1 MIVSIKKIKFS
12 MLVLASASKG
22 RKKLLDQIALRH
34 KVIVSDFDETQL
46 QELDPKLKV
55 KLLAKA
61 KADSSLKKLIRENH
75 ALNTFQALLG
85 CDSLFEFEGEI
96 FEKPINKNQLISRW
110 QRMSGNSGLLHTGHY
125 LILKDNFKSGIKSI
139 SRNKCFEGVV
149 STKIEFMCLSNFE
162 INKYASTS
170 EPYNCAGG
178 FAIEGNGGLFI
189 KKIDG
194 CFSNV
199 IGLSLPWLKNN
210 LERLSLSR
218 LLLDR

>member
-1 MIVSIKKIKFS
+1 MF
-12 MLVLASASKG
+12 VLASASKA
-22 RKKLLDQIALRH
+22 RQKLLEQIALNH

-46 QELDPKLKV
+46 LEPDPILRV

-61 KADSSLKKLIRENH
+61 KAFAALEKLTKGDQ

-96 FEKPINKNQLISRW
+96 FEKPIDKAEMMSRW
-110 QRMSGNSGLLHTGHY
+110 KRMSGKSGLLHTGHY
-125 LILKDNFKSGIKSI
+125 LMSLDNSRSNIKSI
-139 SRNKCFEGVV
+139 SLNKFSEGVV
-149 STKIEFMCLSNFE
+149 STKIEFICLSN
-162 INKYASTS
+162 IDILKYAEMP

-178 FAIEGNGGLFI
+178 FAIEGFGGLFI

-199 IGLSLPWLKNN
+199 VGISLPWLKTN
-210 LERLSLSR
+210 LVKFGLSE
-218 LLLDR
+218 LLFDR

>member
-1 MIVSIKKIKFS
+1 MF
-12 MLVLASASKG
+12 VLASASKA
-22 RKKLLDQIALRH
+22 RQKLLDQIALRH

-46 QELDPKLKV
+46 QEPDPILKV
-55 KLLAKA
+55 KLLAKG
-61 KADSSLKKLIRENH
+61 KADSALKKLIEENH
-75 ALNTFQALLG
+75 ALNTYQALLG
-85 CDSLFEFEGEI
+85 CDSLFEFKGEI
-96 FEKPINKNQLISRW
+96 FEKPINKEHLISRW
-110 QRMSGNSGLLHTGHY
+110 QRMSGQSGFLHTGHY
-125 LILKDNFKSGIKSI
+125 LISLDNSKSDMESI
-139 SRNKCFEGVV
+139 SQNNSCEGVV
-149 STKIEFMCLSNFE
+149 STKIEFMNLSNFE

-178 FAIEGNGGLFI
+178 VAIEGNGGLFI

-210 LERLSLSR
+210 LEKFGLSR

>member
-1 MIVSIKKIKFS
+1 MF
-12 MLVLASASKG
+12 VLASASKA
-22 RKKLLDQIALRH
+22 RQKLLDQIALKH

-46 QELDPKLKV
+46 EEFDPILKV
-55 KLLAKA
+55 KLLAKG
-61 KADSSLKKLIRENH
+61 KADSAVKKLIKESQS
-75 ALNTFQALLG
+75 LNTFQALLG

-96 FEKPINKNQLISRW
+96 FEKPINKEQLISRW
-110 QRMSGNSGLLHTGHY
+110 RRMSGKSGLLHTGHY
-125 LILKDNFKSGIKSI
+125 LISLDHFKSDMENI
-139 SRNKCFEGVV
+139 SVNKFYEGVV
-149 STKIEFMCLSNFE
+149 STKIEFMSLSISE
-162 INKYASTS
+162 IIKYASIT

-199 IGLSLPWLKNN
+199 IGLSLPWLKTN
-210 LERLSLSR
+210 LEKLGLSE

>member
-1 MIVSIKKIKFS
+1 MF
-12 MLVLASASKG
+12 VLASASKA
-22 RKKLLDQIALRH
+22 RQKLLDQIALKH

-46 QELDPKLKV
+46 QELDPILKV
-55 KLLAKA
+55 KILANG
-61 KADSSLKKLIRENH
+61 KADSALKKLIKENY

-85 CDSLFEFEGEI
+85 CDSLFEFKGEI
-96 FEKPINKNQLISRW
+96 FEKPINKEQLISRW
-110 QRMSGNSGLLHTGHY
+110 QRMSGKSGFLHTGHY
-125 LILKDNFKSGIKSI
+125 LISLDNSKSDIERI
-139 SRNKCFEGVV
+139 SQNNSCEGVV
-149 STKIEFMCLSNFE
+149 STKIEFMALSNFE

-210 LERLSLSR
+210 LEKLGLSK
-218 LLLDR
+218 LLLER

>member
-1 MIVSIKKIKFS
+1 MF
-12 MLVLASASKG
+12 VLASASKA
-22 RKKLLDQIALRH
+22 RQKLLDQIALRH

-46 QELDPKLKV
+46 QEPDPILKV
-55 KLLAKA
+55 KLLAKG
-61 KADSSLKKLIRENH
+61 KAHSALKKLIEENH
-75 ALNTFQALLG
+75 ALNTYQALLG
-85 CDSLFEFEGEI
+85 CDSLFEFKGEI
-96 FEKPINKNQLISRW
+96 FEKPINKKQLISRW
-110 QRMSGNSGLLHTGHY
+110 QRMSGQSGFLHTGHY
-125 LILKDNFKSGIKSI
+125 LISFDTSKADMESI
-139 SRNKCFEGVV
+139 SQNNSCEGVV
-149 STKIEFMCLSNFE
+149 STKIEFMNLSDFE

-210 LERLSLSR
+210 LEKFGLSR

>member
-1 MIVSIKKIKFS
+1 MF
-12 MLVLASASKG
+12 VLASASKA
-22 RKKLLDQIALRH
+22 RQKLLDQIALRH

-46 QELDPKLKV
+46 QEPDPILKV
-55 KLLAKA
+55 KLLAKG
-61 KADSSLKKLIRENH
+61 KADSALKKLIDNH
-75 ALNTFQALLG
+75 ALNTYQALLG
-85 CDSLFEFEGEI
+85 CDSLFEFKGEI
-96 FEKPINKNQLISRW
+96 FEKPINKEQLISRW
-110 QRMSGNSGLLHTGHY
+110 QRMSGQSGFLHTGHY
-125 LILKDNFKSGIKSI
+125 LISLDNSKSDMESI
-139 SRNKCFEGVV
+139 SQNNSCEGVV
-149 STKIEFMCLSNFE
+149 STKIEFMNLSNFE

-210 LERLSLSR
+210 LEKFGLSR

>member
-1 MIVSIKKIKFS
+1 MF
-12 MLVLASASKG
+12 VLASASKA
-22 RKKLLDQIALRH
+22 RQKLLDQIALRH

-46 QELDPKLKV
+46 QEPDPILKV
-55 KLLAKA
+55 KLLAKG
-61 KADSSLKKLIRENH
+61 KADSALKKLIEENH
-75 ALNTFQALLG
+75 ALNTYQALLG
-85 CDSLFEFEGEI
+85 CDSLFEFKGEI
-96 FEKPINKNQLISRW
+96 FEKPINKEQLISRW
-110 QRMSGNSGLLHTGHY
+110 QRMSGQSGFLHTGHY
-125 LILKDNFKSGIKSI
+125 LISLDNSKPDMESI
-139 SRNKCFEGVV
+139 SQNNSCEGVV
-149 STKIEFMCLSNFE
+149 STKIEFMNLSNFE

-210 LERLSLSR
+210 LEKFGLSR

>member
-1 MIVSIKKIKFS
+1 MF
-12 MLVLASASKG
+12 VLASASKA
-22 RKKLLDQIALRH
+22 RQKLLDQIALRH

-46 QELDPKLKV
+46 QEPDPILKV
-55 KLLAKA
+55 KLLAKG
-61 KADSSLKKLIRENH
+61 KADSALKKLIEENH
-75 ALNTFQALLG
+75 ALNTYQALLG
-85 CDSLFEFEGEI
+85 CDSLFEFKGEI
-96 FEKPINKNQLISRW
+96 FEKPINKEQLISRW
-110 QRMSGNSGLLHTGHY
+110 QRMSGQSGFLHTGHY
-125 LILKDNFKSGIKSI
+125 LISLDNSKSDMESI
-139 SRNKCFEGVV
+139 SQNYSCEGVV
-149 STKIEFMCLSNFE
+149 STKIEFMNLSDFE

-210 LERLSLSR
+210 LEKFGLSR